1 MKEVY
6 IKLEPKSWL
15 HDIENFKNKDLVSV
29 EDLLGCIEDLYDE
42 NMTLKEQLEDLK
54 QDVNDNYELK
64 NTDPYDYYGV
74 SEKDFE

>member
-1 MKEVY
+1 MDNIY

-15 HDIENFKNKDLVSV
+15 HDIKNFKDKELVSV

-42 NMTLKEQLEDLK
+42 NMALKEQLEDLK

-74 SEKDFE
+74 SKEDFV